1 MKPVALLFV
10 LFAAAAAAQDDQ
22 TPRPMT
28 KDNRGLLKINR
39 DFHEIAAAT
48 GGDFY
53 FWAAGEFAASQLQ
66 IPIQHEEVLLSYGS
80 LESKRLFEIPVE
92 SGVRTLTVFAGV
104 QRKDLAVLV
113 KPDGLVVHAGDRGAA
128 LQSFQHMLIATIDAP
143 PPGIWKL
150 ELTGAGTFAVT
161 AHVKPGDGGPR
172 LVDVNLPCEVEVS
185 GAVQKLQLEFVAKDG
200 APIGRAVAL
209 ERSDDEHYAARCTVP
224 KEPYRVAVSGVD
236 AAGRAFRRVERGLRA
251 TDR

>member
-1 MKPVALLFV
+1 MKPIALLFA
-10 LFAAAAAAQDDQ
+10 LFAAAAAAQEDQ

-28 KDNRGLLKINR
+28 KDNRGRLNINR
-39 DFHEIAAAT
+39 DFYEIAAST

-66 IPIQHEEVLLSYGS
+66 IPIQHDEVLLSYGS
-80 LESKRLFEIPVE
+80 LDAKRVFEIPVE

-104 QRKDLAVLV
+104 QRKDLALLV

-128 LQSFQHMLIATIDAP
+128 LQLFQHMLNATLDAP

-161 AHVKPGDGGPR
+161 AHVKPGADGPQ
-172 LVDVNLPCEVEVS
+172 LVDVYPPCTVEVS

-200 APIGRAVAL
+200 APIGRAAL
-209 ERSDDEHYAARCTVP
+209 ERSDDERYTARCKVP
-224 KEPYRVAVSGVD
+224 KEPYRIAVSGVD
-236 AAGRAFRRVERGLRA
+236 AAGRVFRRVERGLRS